1 MSRDTFVAKGGTQR
15 QVFQIILTVPEGSGL
30 EKSNE
35 EYAEIMEDILNDK
48 LEAGEVPGASQVE
61 LEYVGEA

>member
-1 MSRDTFVAKGGTQR
+1 MTR
-15 QVFQIILTVPEGSGL
+15 QVFQVVLNVPEGTGL
-30 EKSNE
+30 EKTNE
-35 EYAEIMEDILNDK
+35 EYATIMEDILNDK

>member
-1 MSRDTFVAKGGTQR
+1 MTR
-15 QVFQIILTVPEGSGL
+15 QVFQVVLNVPEGTGL
-30 EKSNE
+30 EKTNE